1 MGYFVPAAG
10 DDRLAGPYADYDTAL
25 TALRAD
31 SGASDGDAYQ
41 LDNDMVFN
49 AYVSEGPGI
58 LIPSDLYERIDA
70 YVTNSGDPGIAH
82 LRSADTEAEILARG
96 WTIEEGGIATV
107 TGGSGSPFRCDSGNS
122 AGGTSDTAFLRFTPT
137 TAASNVLLL
146 IKAQTVSGAVMYQ
159 GYAAAFYDESKAV
172 RISGTNGSVGSHVQT
187 GTGGSPLSGSIGE
200 VSETGAAWW
209 LLFAD
214 QSDSGNTI
222 VFRRLESKP
231 EEVVSCLASQL
242 LSTAF
247 KACPYLGARLDTT
260 GGQAIFDVYEAHALE
275 LT

>member
-1 MGYFVPAAG
+1 MGFLTFGVTAEAG
-10 DDRLAGPYADYDTAL
+10 VKGPYADYDTAL

-31 SGASDGDAYQ
+31 ATASDGDVYQ
-41 LDNDMVFN
+41 LDNDMIFA

-58 LIPSDLYERIDA
+58 LIPSDLYERVDA
-70 YVTNSGDPGIAH
+70 YVANSGDPGIAY
-82 LRSADTEAEILARG
+82 LRSSDTEAEILARG

-107 TGGSGSPFRCDSGNS
+107 TGGSGSPFRCDTG

-137 TAASNVLLL
+137 TAVSDALLL
-146 IKAQTVSGAVMYQ
+146 IKAQTVSGAAMYQ

-172 RISGTNGSVGSHVQT
+172 RISGTNGTAGDHVQVGSS
-187 GTGGSPLSGSIGE
+187 GPLSGSIGE
-200 VSETGAAWW
+200 VSETGAVWW

-214 QSDSGNTI
+214 QGDSGNTI

-231 EEVVSCLASQL
+231 EEAVSCLQSQL

-247 KACPYLGARLDTT
+247 KACPYLGSRRVAPDE
-260 GGQAIFDVYEAHALE
+260 QAILDVYEAHALE